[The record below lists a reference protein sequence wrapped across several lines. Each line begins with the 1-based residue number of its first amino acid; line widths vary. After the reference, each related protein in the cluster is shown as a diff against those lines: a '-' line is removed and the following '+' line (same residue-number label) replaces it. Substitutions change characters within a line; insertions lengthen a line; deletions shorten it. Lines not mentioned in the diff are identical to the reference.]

1 MSEFP
6 AELHLQVFAVVLG
19 DEFHPAAY
27 GVLTEVDGAAEF
39 GVKGEV
45 GRVFA
50 KKAVEGEGGKEGGSD
65 AVVIE
70 RVETE
75 GVEQ

>member
-19 DEFHPAAY
+19 DEFQSAAY

-39 GVKGEV
+39 GVKGEAGCV
-45 GRVFA
+45 LADEFA
-50 KKAVEGEGGKEGGSD
+50 EGQGG
-65 AVVIE
+65 
-70 RVETE
+70 
-75 GVEQ
+75 

>member
-19 DEFHPAAY
+19 DEFESCAY

-39 GVKGEV
+39 CIKCEAGCVLADE
-45 GRVFA
+45 FA
-50 KKAVEGEGGKEGGSD
+50 EW
-65 AVVIE
+65 
-70 RVETE
+70 
-75 GVEQ
+75 Q